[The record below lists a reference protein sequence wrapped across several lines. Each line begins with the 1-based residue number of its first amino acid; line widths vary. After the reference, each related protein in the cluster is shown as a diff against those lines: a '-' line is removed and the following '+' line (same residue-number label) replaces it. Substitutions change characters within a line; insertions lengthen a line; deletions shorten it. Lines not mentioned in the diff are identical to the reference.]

1 MADCGA
7 ILNRSV
13 FPECLWLIWHFSLNP
28 SRRLCSLQLYLSLSA
43 ARSIFRWLFSVLIQG
58 SHSLNI
64 YHPAFLL
71 ILRTDVLCHHCPV
84 SLNIPQVSFNQCEL
98 LSLLCAVNECIAF
111 QAQGQK
117 SLSVCVTP
125 SFFVLI
131 LQNQSALHHF
141 FVNALPGLVLFVS
154 SWLNLECN

>member
-28 SRRLCSLQLYLSLSA
+28 SRRLCSLQLYLSLSVA
-43 ARSIFRWLFSVLIQG
+43 LSIFRWLFSVLIQG

-64 YHPAFLL
+64 YHHVFLL
-71 ILRTDVLCHHCPV
+71 ILLTDVLCHHCPV

-98 LSLLCAVNECIAF
+98 LSLLCAVNECTAF

-117 SLSVCVTP
+117 SLSVSVTP
-125 SFFVLI
+125 SFLSSDCRTSQPCTIFCKCTSWSGAVCFQLI
-131 LQNQSALHHF
+131 KF
-141 FVNALPGLVLFVS
+141 GM
-154 SWLNLECN
+154 